1 MAQPE
6 AAVERS
12 AAAWKTAIIVVA
24 VILVGFAAWAL
35 KAILSPFVLAVF
47 LLLMIDG
54 VARAIRD
61 RVPGFP
67 ERLAMPAALVTIVA
81 FFLLTIWMVADTSTQ
96 FVGQAGG
103 YEKRLNDLLGQ
114 FAGRFGLRVTPT
126 IGGLLQ
132 QANPARLAGVAAK
145 AVQDVASGAFVVLIY
160 LGFLVASRSGFV
172 AKGSKLFT
180 SAESRVEAERIFKR
194 IRRGVEGYVW
204 VQTVAGLMIAV
215 PSGVLM
221 LGLGLSHA
229 VFWAFLIFVVSY
241 IPVIGGAVGTI
252 LPPLFGLAEFPTL
265 VQPIVLFVGLQV
277 IGFVVGSVIQP
288 RMQGTSLNVDP
299 VVVFLALAF
308 WGALWGLIGAFLSTP
323 LTVMAMAI
331 LAQFSSTRWIA
342 VLLSSNGEPYSDAEP
357 DA

>member
-1 MAQPE
+1 MAEPE
-6 AAVERS
+6 AAPERS

-61 RVPGFP
+61 RIPGVP
-67 ERLAMPAALVTIVA
+67 ERLAMPTALIVIVA
-81 FFLLTIWMVADTSTQ
+81 FFLLTLWMVADTTTQ
-96 FVGQAGG
+96 FVAQAGA

-114 FAGRFGLRVTPT
+114 FAGRFGMTVPPT

-132 QANPARLAGVAAK
+132 KANPARLAGGAARG
-145 AVQDVASGAFVVLIY
+145 VQDVASGAFVVLIY

-172 AKGSKLFT
+172 AKGAKLFR
-180 SAESRVEAERIFKR
+180 SPEARAEAERIFKR

-204 VQTVAGLMIAV
+204 VQTVTGLMIAV
-215 PSGVLM
+215 PAGVLM
-221 LGLGLSHA
+221 LGVGLSHA
-229 VFWAFLIFVVSY
+229 VFWAFLIFVASY
-241 IPVIGGAVGTI
+241 IPVLGGAVGTI
-252 LPPLFGLAEFPTL
+252 LPPVFGLLEFPSL
-265 VQPIVLFVGLQV
+265 VQPVVLFVGLQV

-299 VVVFLALAF
+299 VVVFLGLAF
-308 WGALWGLIGAFLSTP
+308 WGALWGLVGAFLSTP

-331 LAQFSSTRWIA
+331 LAQFSSTRWIS
-342 VLLSSNGEPYSDAEP
+342 VLLSSNGEPYPDAEGET
-357 DA
+357 